1 MLVSSR
7 QVSFFL
13 FTKADVLAVAS
24 AMGFVHSWH
33 DASPSCEHHSGHSIL
48 EDEKTLSVK
57 NDLRLNIEK
66 KKTNERQP
74 KNYEAQTSTIK

>member
-7 QVSFFL
+7 QVSSFL

-66 KKTNERQP
+66 KTNERQP